1 MADEQITPILVA
13 IARLETKVDAL
24 LSDNA
29 ALETRVTIDHAAFE
43 KRISALERSQSALSA
58 IKAFLL
64 TVPTIAMGAGVIFT
78 IVKG

>member
-1 MADEQITPILVA
+1 MADEQITTILVA

-24 LSDNA
+24 LSDSA
-29 ALETRVTIDHAAFE
+29 ALETRVT
-43 KRISALERSQSALSA
+43 ALERAESALSA
-58 IKAFLL
+58 VKAFLL